1 MKLRLAT
8 FNLFQFVE
16 PPYSWYIKKDRFTA
30 VKWESKT
37 TWIKEQ
43 ILSMDCDIIAFQ
55 EVFSQEALK
64 DLCNE
69 LGFEYF
75 VCVDKAKTR
84 DASSKTFISTTLALA
99 SKYPIKKVHEIKQKD
114 KSFSFSRK
122 VIKAQIKISASQDI
136 LVYVAHLK
144 SNRDNEFEYIYTKED
159 SLEYKKEQRDK
170 SIKEGFSPSFE
181 LRLKEASAL
190 FEDVKE
196 SLDLPVVLMCDLND
210 KEYSLSIDALSNK
223 AYHSKRKHNAYVL
236 YDAYYHFTPQIKNP
250 HPEKKEI
257 KRSSTSYYQ
266 GKGNV
271 LDYIFVSKHFNANNK
286 NYLAR
291 ISSYEVHDA
300 HLKTNQNGSILQ
312 SDHAQVVCELNF
324 R

>member
-30 VKWESKT
+30 AKWQVKT

-43 ILSMDCDIIAFQ
+43 IIKMDCDIIAFQ

-75 VCVDKAKTR
+75 VCVDKPKTR
-84 DASSKTFISTTLALA
+84 DENSKTFISTTLALA
-99 SKYPIKKVHEIKQKD
+99 SKYPIKKVQAIKQKD

-170 SIKEGFSPSFE
+170 SIAEGFSPSFE

-236 YDAYYHFTPQIKNP
+236 YDAYYHFKPIINNP

-257 KRSSTSYYQ
+257 KRKSTSYYQ

-286 NYLAR
+286 NYLAL
-291 ISSYEVHDA
+291 ISSYEVHDT
-300 HLKTNQNGSILQ
+300 HLKINQNGSILQ
-312 SDHAQVVCELNF
+312 SDHAQVVCEVDFN
-324 R
+324 